1 MLAMNIK
8 FDDDSPIT
16 ALLHRLA
23 HFDQSKLYDEMG
35 AGLVDSVQNRFITGT
50 DVDGNPWKMSWRA
63 SLQGGKNFS
72 TGQTLRDTGRLMN
85 SYTHNVLPNGVE
97 VGTDVEYAAPLH
109 YGAEIVPK
117 TAGYLLFNVAG
128 QYRKVK
134 QVTLPPRTQLGVNA
148 DDETMLLDVVQGFM
162 NDILRGT

>member
-35 AGLVDSVQNRFITGT
+35 AGLVDSVQNRFVTGT

-63 SLQGGKNFS
+63 QLQN
-72 TGQTLRDTGRLMN
+72 GQTLRDTGRLMN

-128 QYRKVK
+128 NYRKVK

-148 DDETMLLDVVQGFM
+148 DDEAMLLDVVQGFM
-162 NDILRGT
+162 NDILRSA

>member
-23 HFDQSKLYDEMG
+23 QFDQSKLYDEMG
-35 AGLVDSVQNRFITGT
+35 AGLVDSVHNRFVTGT
-50 DVDGNPWKMSWRA
+50 DADGNPWKVSWRA
-63 SLQGGKNFS
+63 QLQN
-72 TGQTLRDTGRLMN
+72 GQTLRDTGRLMN
-85 SYTHNVLPNGVE
+85 SYTHNVLPSGVE

>member
-23 HFDQSKLYDEMG
+23 QFDQSKLYDQMG
-35 AGLVDSVQNRFITGT
+35 AGLVESTRNRFLTGT
-50 DVDGNPWKMSWRA
+50 DVDGNPWKVSWRA
-63 SLQGGKNFS
+63 QLQN
-72 TGQTLRDTGRLMN
+72 GQTLRDTGRLMN

-128 QYRKVK
+128 NYRKVK

-148 DDETMLLDVVQGFM
+148 DDEAMLLDVVQGVM
-162 NDILRGT
+162 NDILRSA

>member
-8 FDDDSPIT
+8 FDDDSLIT

-23 HFDQSKLYDEMG
+23 QFDQSKLYDEMG
-35 AGLVDSVQNRFITGT
+35 AGLVDSVQNRFVTGT
-50 DVDGNPWKMSWRA
+50 DVDGNPWKVSWRA
-63 SLQGGKNFS
+63 QLQN
-72 TGQTLRDTGRLMN
+72 GQTLRDTGRLMN
-85 SYTHNVLPNGVE
+85 SYTHNVLSNGVE
-97 VGTDVEYAAPLH
+97 VGTDIEYAAPLH

-128 QYRKVK
+128 NYRKVK

>member
-23 HFDQSKLYDEMG
+23 QFDQSKLYDEMG
-35 AGLVDSVQNRFITGT
+35 AGLVDSVQNRFVTGT
-50 DVDGNPWKMSWRA
+50 DVDGNPWKVSWRA
-63 SLQGGKNFS
+63 QLQN
-72 TGQTLRDTGRLMN
+72 GQTLRDTGRLMN

-128 QYRKVK
+128 QYRKAK
-134 QVTLPPRTQLGVNA
+134 HVTLPPRTQLGVNA
-148 DDETMLLDVVQGFM
+148 DDEAMLLDVVQGFM

>member
-23 HFDQSKLYDEMG
+23 QFDQSKLYDQMG
-35 AGLVDSVQNRFITGT
+35 AGLVESTRNRFLTGT
-50 DVDGNPWKMSWRA
+50 DVDGNPWKVSWRA
-63 SLQGGKNFS
+63 QLQN
-72 TGQTLRDTGRLMN
+72 GQTGRDKGHLVNGM
-85 SYTHNVLPNGVE
+85 THNVLSNGVE
-97 VGTDVEYAAPLH
+97 WGSDQSYAHVFH
-109 YGAEIVPK
+109 YGAHILPK
-117 TAGYLLFNVAG
+117 NG
-128 QYRKVK
+128 QYITFAVGGQFRKVK
-134 QVTLPPRTQLGVNA
+134 EVNIPSRSFLGVNA

>member
-50 DVDGNPWKMSWRA
+50 VDGNPWKVSWRA
-63 SLQGGKNFS
+63 QLQN
-72 TGQTLRDTGRLMN
+72 GQTLRDTGRLMN

>member
-16 ALLHRLA
+16 AVLHRLV

-35 AGLVDSVQNRFITGT
+35 AGLADSVQNRFVTGT

-63 SLQGGKNFS
+63 QLQN
-72 TGQTLRDTGRLMN
+72 GQTLRDTGRLMN

-148 DDETMLLDVVQGFM
+148 DDEVMLLDVAQEFM